1 MDHKLVRITHQFM
14 VALAPTNSHAHP
26 SWQVRERMGRPP
38 KGVGMPKRKKKK
50 VDGPGQRRS
59 SGGRP
64 RKQPLDEGSGSE
76 RLDAILSTKSA
87 DEIAAPPVDFMKSRF

>member
-1 MDHKLVRITHQFM
+1 
-14 VALAPTNSHAHP
+14 
-26 SWQVRERMGRPP
+26 MGRPP

-64 RKQPLDEGSGSE
+64 RKQPPKEGSGSE
-76 RLDAILSTKSA
+76 RLDAGCWLEVRVVGGA
-87 DEIAAPPVDFMKSRF
+87 LRC

>member
-64 RKQPLDEGSGSE
+64 RKQPPKEGSGSE
-76 RLDAILSTKSA
+76 RLDAGWRFEWSVA
-87 DEIAAPPVDFMKSRF
+87 CCAAEYQDAKIR